1 MARRLTDIAIRNLKP
16 GPVRREISDG
26 NGLYVVVQPSGKRG
40 FAVRYRYFGTPRK
53 LTLPGGL
60 TLAAARRLAA
70 DAAYQIAQCVDPAVA
85 KKAAKIEAA
94 AARENTVAA
103 ICAEFMCREGG
114 KLRTFDQRESMF
126 RRLILP
132 AIGDRQIETVKRS
145 ELVRLLDQ
153 IEDKNGPRMADV
165 ALAAL
170 RRVFNWYALRT
181 DEFNN
186 PIVRGMARCNS
197 KERRRTRVLDD
208 TEIAAVWRAA
218 SAEDAQPY
226 GALIRLALLTSARR
240 GELASLRWDE
250 IDGNGVWTLPA
261 ARSKTKVEVIRPLSK
276 AALAVL
282 DGQPR
287 FQDCSYVFTTNG
299 ITPTRNFSG
308 PKHELDA
315 AAGVTDWRVHDLRR
329 TARSLLS
336 RAGINVD
343 IAERCLGHAI
353 GGVRGVYDRH
363 QYVDEMRHAFEAL
376 AAEIE
381 RIVHT
386 PEGNVVKGHFGRS
399 P

>member
-1 MARRLTDIAIRNLKP
+1 M
-16 GPVRREISDG
+16 
-26 NGLYVVVQPSGKRG
+26 
-40 FAVRYRYFGTPRK
+40 
-53 LTLPGGL
+53 
-60 TLAAARRLAA
+60 
-70 DAAYQIAQCVDPAVA
+70 
-85 KKAAKIEAA
+85 
-94 AARENTVAA
+94 
-103 ICAEFMCREGG
+103 
-114 KLRTFDQRESMF
+114 
-126 RRLILP
+126 
-132 AIGDRQIETVKRS
+132 
-145 ELVRLLDQ
+145 
-153 IEDKNGPRMADV
+153 
-165 ALAAL
+165 
-170 RRVFNWYALRT
+170 
-181 DEFNN
+181 
-186 PIVRGMARCNS
+186 
-197 KERRRTRVLDD
+197 
-208 TEIAAVWRAA
+208 
-218 SAEDAQPY
+218 
-226 GALIRLALLTSARR
+226 
-240 GELASLRWDE
+240 
-250 IDGNGVWTLPA
+250 WTLPA